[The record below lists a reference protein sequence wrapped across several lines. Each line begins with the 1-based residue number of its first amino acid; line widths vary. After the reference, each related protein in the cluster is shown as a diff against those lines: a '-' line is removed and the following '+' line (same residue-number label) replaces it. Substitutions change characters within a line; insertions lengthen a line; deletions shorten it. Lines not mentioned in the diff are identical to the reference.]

1 MDEPI
6 TGKQLGLTAV
16 RGWLM
21 LPDEIAPFLRVSPR
35 WIRKCM
41 QNCTFPIRWRYINSK
56 CRAVDSADLNDYL
69 AKVYMDAGTALL
81 PTGALK
87 KILKEKEVPV
97 K

>member
-1 MDEPI
+1 MAEL

-35 WIRKCM
+35 WIRNGM
-41 QNCTFPIRWRYINSK
+41 QNGTFPIRWRYINSK
-56 CRAVDSADLNDYL
+56 CRVVDSADLNDFL
-69 AKVYMDAGTALL
+69 ADIYRDAGTALL

-87 KILKEKEVPV
+87 KILKEKEVHV
-97 K
+97 